1 MSRMKEVGMKVHRN
15 EHMSKDLEMKGTLG
29 SSVNRN

>member
-1 MSRMKEVGMKVHRN
+1 MCRMKEVRMKVHTN
-15 EHMSKDLEMKGTLG
+15 EHMSKDLEKKGTLG